1 MRCSNRSASA
11 RRPRVGGCVAPS
23 WAAPLF
29 AAGAKAVFGPGTN
42 IPRAAA
48 ELLEK
53 LNAELGYGPRA
64 AAE

>member
-1 MRCSNRSASA
+1 MIV
-11 RRPRVGGCVAPS
+11 VGGVIPPADYP
-23 WAAPLF
+23 ALF

-48 ELLEK
+48 DLLEK